1 MLFGVVGIFGPLF
14 FRLFRPLPPTFST
27 RSHPEISLPF
37 YPEGCLGIAGY
48 GRYSHGVMNEAIRSA
63 SGQAMQAT
71 APLQLSVI
79 VPTFNERDNVPTLVK
94 RLDAA
99 LSGIAWEV
107 IFVDDNSPDGT
118 SDVVRALAQT
128 DARVRCIRRVGRRG
142 LSGACIEGMLASSAP
157 CAAVIDGDLQH
168 DETQL
173 AKMLGLLENN
183 SADLV
188 IGSRYIEGGSADS
201 FNQQRLG
208 ASKFATAVAQRV
220 LRVKIADPMS
230 GFFMIRRDRFEQLA
244 PQLSTQGFKILLDV
258 VASARGELRVIEVPY
273 TFGSRMH
280 GESKLDSMVA
290 LDFLGLVLAKLTN
303 DAVSLRFLLFALVGS
318 IGLFVHFVALFAALE
333 IFNLPFAESQAC
345 AAFLAMTSNFLL
357 NNFLTYRDQRLRGL
371 GIVRGLAIFY
381 LVCSV
386 GLLANVG
393 VAFSV
398 YDQEPIWWLAGAA
411 GALMGVV
418 WNYAM
423 SGLFVWR
430 KR

>member
-1 MLFGVVGIFGPLF
+1 MSDAI
-14 FRLFRPLPPTFST
+14 T
-27 RSHPEISLPF
+27 
-37 YPEGCLGIAGY
+37 LGNEPVERAG
-48 GRYSHGVMNEAIRSA
+48 
-63 SGQAMQAT
+63 T
-71 APLQLSVI
+71 PLQLSVV
-79 VPTFNERDNVPTLVK
+79 VPTFNERGNVATLVQ

-99 LSGIAWEV
+99 LEGISWEV

-118 SDVVRALAQT
+118 TDAVRELART
-128 DARVRCIRRVGRRG
+128 DARVRCIRRIGRRG

-173 AKMLGLLENN
+173 AKMLGLIEGGE
-183 SADLV
+183 ADLV
-188 IGSRYIEGGSADS
+188 IGSRYIDGGSADS
-201 FNQQRLG
+201 FDNKRAGFSKLATVLAQQ
-208 ASKFATAVAQRV
+208 V
-220 LRVKIADPMS
+220 LRVTVKDPMS
-230 GFFMIRRDRFEQLA
+230 GFFMIRRDRFEELA
-244 PQLSTQGFKILLDV
+244 PQFSTQGFKILLDV
-258 VASARGELRVIEVPY
+258 VATARGALRIKEVPY
-273 TFGSRMH
+273 TFGSRLH

-290 LDFLGLVLAKLTN
+290 LDFLGLILAKLTN
-303 DAVSLRFLLFALVGS
+303 DVISLRFLLFALVGS
-318 IGLFVHFVALFAALE
+318 IGLVVHFVALFAGLE
-333 IFNLPFAESQAC
+333 AFALPFAEAQGI
-345 AAFLAMTSNFLL
+345 AAFCAMTSNFLL
-357 NNFLTYRDQRLRGL
+357 NNFLTYRDQRLKGL
-371 GIVRGLAIFY
+371 RVLQGLILFY

-398 YDQEPIWWLAGAA
+398 YDNEPIWWLAGAA

>member
-1 MLFGVVGIFGPLF
+1 
-14 FRLFRPLPPTFST
+14 
-27 RSHPEISLPF
+27 
-37 YPEGCLGIAGY
+37 
-48 GRYSHGVMNEAIRSA
+48 MNEAIRPGP
-63 SGQAMQAT
+63 GQILQAG
-71 APLQLSVI
+71 APLQLSVV
-79 VPTFNERDNVPTLVK
+79 VPTFNERGNVATLVQ

-99 LSGIAWEV
+99 LVGISWEV

-118 SDVVRALAQT
+118 ADAVRELARG
-128 DARVRCIRRVGRRG
+128 DSRIRCIRRIGRRG

-173 AKMLGLLENN
+173 GKMLGLIE
-183 SADLV
+183 SGAAELV

-244 PQLSTQGFKILLDV
+244 PKLSTQGFKILLDV
-258 VASARGELRVIEVPY
+258 VATAEGDLRVVEVPY
-273 TFGSRMH
+273 TFGSRLH

-303 DAVSLRFLLFALVGS
+303 DTVSLRFLLFAMVGS
-318 IGLFVHFVALFAALE
+318 IGLFVHFAVLFVTLE
-333 IFNLPFAESQAC
+333 VFDPPFAEAQAI
-345 AAFLAMTSNFLL
+345 AAFCAMTGNFLL
-357 NNFLTYRDQRLRGL
+357 NNFLTYRDQRLKGF
-371 GIVRGLAIFY
+371 GILRGLAIFY
-381 LVCSV
+381 VVCSV

-393 VAFSV
+393 VAWSV
-398 YDQEPIWWLAGAA
+398 FDQEPIWWLAGAS